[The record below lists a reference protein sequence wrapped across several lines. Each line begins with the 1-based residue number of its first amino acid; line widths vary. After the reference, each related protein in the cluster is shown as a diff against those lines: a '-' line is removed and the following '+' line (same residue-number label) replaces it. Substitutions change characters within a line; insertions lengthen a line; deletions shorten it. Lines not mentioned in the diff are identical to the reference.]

1 MFVDESKE
9 VKALR
14 KDLRDYFAKIMT
26 PEVKEGCHARESGQ
40 IFRDTVRQIGKDG
53 WLAIGWP
60 QEYGGKGLGQSE
72 QLAFLEEAYIAG
84 APIPFVTL
92 GTVGPAL
99 MEHGSEEHKQFYLP
113 KIAAGEIHFAI
124 GYTEP
129 GAGTDLAA
137 LTTSATLE
145 GDEFVINGT
154 KVFTSGADNAD
165 YIWLAARTDKDAP
178 KHKGISMIIVPT
190 DTKGF
195 SFAHIKTVGDV
206 PTCMSYYDNVR
217 VPATNLVGKLNRG
230 WNLITSQLNHE
241 RVGLAAIGVWTQ
253 RDFQFFLDWTREE
266 QANGCRVIDE
276 PWVQTNIAE
285 CYARLKTMRI
295 INSRMMWQLN
305 QGQPDP
311 AYASAMKVYVTESSI
326 ECYRLMMDVVGAAGL
341 IRRRQSHTVVEG
353 RLEEGFRKCQT
364 MTFGGGVNEV
374 QRELIA
380 MFGLRMS
387 RAARG

>member
-1 MFVDESKE
+1 MFIDESKE
-9 VKALR
+9 IKELR
-14 KDLRDYFAKIMT
+14 RELRTYFAAIMT

-40 IFRDTVRQIGKDG
+40 VFRDTVRRIGQDG

-60 QEYGGKGLGQSE
+60 KEYGGQGRGQAE

-99 MEHGSEEHKQFYLP
+99 MEHGSEEHKQFFLP
-113 KIAAGEIHFAI
+113 KIATGEIHFAI

-129 GAGTDLAA
+129 GAGTDLAS
-137 LTTSATLE
+137 LMTSATVD
-145 GDEFVINGT
+145 GDEFVIDGT

-190 DTKGF
+190 TSKGF
-195 SFAHIKTVGDV
+195 SYAHINTVGDV
-206 PTCMSYYDNVR
+206 PTCMTYYDNVR
-217 VPATNLVGKLNRG
+217 APLTNLVGKLHGG
-230 WNLITSQLNHE
+230 WRLITSQLNHE

-253 RDFQFFLDWTREE
+253 RDFQFFLDWAREK
-266 QANGCRVIDE
+266 QDSGLRVIDE
-276 PWVQTNIAE
+276 NWVQTNIAE
-285 CYARLKTMRI
+285 CYARLKAMRI
-295 INSRMMWQLN
+295 INSRMVWQMGR
-305 QGQPDP
+305 GQMDP
-311 AYASAMKVYVTESSI
+311 AYSSAMKVYVTESSI
-326 ECYRLMMDVVGAAGL
+326 ECYRLMLDIVGAAGL
-341 IRRRQSHTVVEG
+341 VRRRQSHTVIAG

-380 MFGLRMS
+380 TFGLGMS
-387 RAARG
+387 RASR